1 MLVFENGDSQ
11 QDQIIEKISQ
21 LTANYKNVSPEVF
34 WDMLRRPLNLI
45 KAIEFF
51 EKIGPWTYIDCGPTE
66 ILSNYVKYSLNNE
79 SESQFFPILSPNGNV
94 ISNFEKIKKYITK

>member
-21 LTANYKNVSPEVF
+21 LTPNYKNVSPEVF

-45 KAIEFF
+45 KAM
-51 EKIGPWTYIDCGPTE
+51 
-66 ILSNYVKYSLNNE
+66 
-79 SESQFFPILSPNGNV
+79 
-94 ISNFEKIKKYITK
+94 NF